1 MRQFKIAIV
10 LALAASVCATTAA
23 TAMGE
28 KVKVFQATRL
38 PKPINEVEPGKTTG
52 NGVPKEGSPRAQAF
66 EFGPFKIACEKAH
79 ATGIVNKETFKDFA
93 IQIKFGK
100 CLTEAVFNGTSKFLG
115 GLRTSFNEGKPI
127 GFVYHINKFAEVG
140 EAPEGTEVKISGGEA
155 NFKISGK
162 ICKINWPSQ
171 TVPAKAEKE
180 PAGEF
185 SSAVYSNQEFAN
197 AYPKKFPSG
206 FQTKLNIA
214 NEFKGMRYEF
224 EEGQCVG
231 EGGFEEE
238 AKKTEGK
245 TGKYTGTLLEEVV
258 GGNLEIAE
266 VEEEI

>member
-1 MRQFKIAIV
+1 MRQFRIAIV
-10 LALAASVCATTAA
+10 LAVVASVCATTAA

-28 KVKVFQATRL
+28 KVFRATRL
-38 PKPINEVEPGKTTG
+38 PKPISEVEPGKTTG
-52 NGVPKEGSPRAQAF
+52 NGLAEGPRSQAF

-100 CLTEAVFNGTSKFLG
+100 CLTEANFNGTSKFIG
-115 GLRTSFNEGKPI
+115 GLRTSFNEGKAI

-180 PAGEF
+180 PEGEF
-185 SSAVYSNQEFAN
+185 SAAVYSNEEVPN
-197 AYPKKFPSG
+197 AFPKKFPSG
-206 FQTKLNIA
+206 FQTKLLIA
-214 NEFKGMRYEF
+214 NEFKGMSYEF

-245 TGKYTGTLLEEVV
+245 TGKYIGTLREEVV
-258 GGNLEIAE
+258 GGNLEVAE
-266 VEEEI
+266 VEPEI